1 MNLLKTITNENNT
14 SFEKF
19 LLESIE
25 KSAITRIASG
35 YIGIDVFR
43 KTEPFFRKKI
53 EQGGVVTL
61 IFGLGKWEG
70 ISPKLEVLLR
80 DFHTYAKNKNEKSG
94 VYFCQKD
101 KYHGKIY
108 LFKNKSDEWAS
119 VGSSNFSPT
128 GLGGYQEANVEI
140 RDQKTI
146 SEINQYFDRLYINNA
161 KPINLIIFPSKEKEL
176 LAKEKYE
183 KIDIQSNFR
192 DLPIAFK
199 LQIKPHSKSHINLFA
214 GIGRLNRQTG
224 IYSKRPW
231 YEVEL
236 GVTVEEVI
244 RNLQNFLPDQK
255 SPYYI
260 KIVDDDGNIMN
271 ANFKRKTGGSH
282 SEKTLREIGLDFM
295 TGNGEDSDG
304 GKNGRIQLG
313 IFIKNKLI
321 DAGLIKYGEIITE
334 DILDIYGN
342 HHLEFRE
349 FPGKKD
355 FFFITFDAK

>member
-19 LLESIE
+19 LLESIK
-25 KSAITRIASG
+25 KSEITRIASG

-43 KTEPFFRKKI
+43 KTEPLFRKKI

-70 ISPKLEVLLR
+70 ISPKLEELLR
-80 DFHTYAKNKNEKSG
+80 KFHEFAIKNNENSG

-108 LFKNKSDEWAS
+108 LFKNQSTEWAS

-128 GLGGYQEANVEI
+128 GFGGYQEANVEI
-140 RDQKTI
+140 RDHKTI
-146 SEINQYFDRLYINNA
+146 IEINKYFDRLRTNNA
-161 KPINLIIFPSKEKEL
+161 KPISLISFPSKEKEL
-176 LAKEKYE
+176 LAKENYS
-183 KIDIQSNFR
+183 KISIPDDIR

-199 LQIKPHSKSHINLFA
+199 LEIRPQDKSHINLFA
-214 GIGRLNRQTG
+214 GKGRINRKTG
-224 IYSKRPW
+224 IYKKRPW

-236 GVTVEEVI
+236 GVTVKDVKE
-244 RNLQNFLPDQK
+244 NLQQYLPNQK
-255 SPYYI
+255 TPYYL
-260 KIVDDDGNIMN
+260 KLVDEKGNVMN
-271 ANFKRKTGGSH
+271 ANFKRKTGGAKSN
-282 SEKTLREIGLDFM
+282 KTLREIGLDFM
-295 TGNGEDSDG
+295 TGSGQKNAL

-313 IFIKNKLI
+313 IYIKNKLI
-321 DAGLIKYGEIITE
+321 EAGLVKYGEVITE

-342 HHLEFRE
+342 KYLEFRE
-349 FPGKKD
+349 FPRKKD
-355 FFFITFDAK
+355 YFFISFDAK

>member
-1 MNLLKTITNENNT
+1 MNLLKTITNENDT
-14 SFEKF
+14 SFENF

-25 KSAITRIASG
+25 QSEVTRIASG

-43 KTEPFFRKKI
+43 KTEPIFKRKI

-70 ISPKLEVLLR
+70 ISQKLEFLLR
-80 DFHTYAKNKNEKSG
+80 DFHKYANNKNKDSG

-108 LFKNKSDEWAS
+108 LFKNKFNEWAS

-128 GLGGYQEANVEI
+128 GFGGYQEANVEI
-140 RDQKTI
+140 RDQATI
-146 SEINQYFDRLYINNA
+146 TEINQYFDRLQTNNA
-161 KPINLIIFPSKEKEL
+161 KPINLISFPSKEKEL
-176 LAKEKYE
+176 LAQEKYE
-183 KIDIQSNFR
+183 KINIQPNFR

-199 LQIKPHSKSHINLFA
+199 LEIKPHSKSHINLFA
-214 GIGRLNRQTG
+214 GIGRLNRTTG

-231 YEVEL
+231 YEVEI
-236 GVTVEEVI
+236 GITVEEV
-244 RNLQNFLPDQK
+244 RKNLKNYLPNQK
-255 SPYYI
+255 SPYYL
-260 KIVDDDGNIMN
+260 KIIDADGNIMN

-295 TGNGEDSDG
+295 TGTGEDSDG

-342 HHLEFRE
+342 HYLEFRE

-355 FFFITFDAK
+355 HFFITFDAG

>member
-25 KSAITRIASG
+25 KSEITRIASG

-43 KTEPFFRKKI
+43 KTEPLFRRKI
-53 EQGGVVTL
+53 EQGGVVAL

-70 ISPKLEVLLR
+70 ISPKLEELLR
-80 DFHTYAKNKNEKSG
+80 KFHEFAIKNNEKSG

-108 LFKNKSDEWAS
+108 LFKNQSTEWAS

-128 GLGGYQEANVEI
+128 GFGGYQEANVEI
-140 RDQKTI
+140 RDHKTI
-146 SEINQYFDRLYINNA
+146 TEINKYFDRLRTNNA
-161 KPINLIIFPSKEKEL
+161 KPISLISFPSKEKEL
-176 LAKEKYE
+176 LSKEQYE
-183 KIDIQSNFR
+183 KIEIPSNLR
-192 DLPIAFK
+192 NLPIAFK
-199 LQIKPHSKSHINLFA
+199 LEIKPHSKSHINLFA
-214 GIGRLNRQTG
+214 GIGRLNRNTG

-236 GVTVEEVI
+236 GVTVDEVR
-244 RNLQNFLPDQK
+244 RNLQKYLPNQK

-260 KIVDDDGNIMN
+260 KLVDDNGNVMN
-271 ANFKRKTGGSH
+271 ANFKRKTGGTH

-295 TGNGEDSDG
+295 TGSGEDNDG

-313 IFIKNKLI
+313 IYIKNKLI

-342 HHLEFRE
+342 NYLEFRE
-349 FPGKKD
+349 LPGKSD
-355 FFFITFDAK
+355 HFFISFDAK